1 MQCGINMIFPKK
13 LREGDKIGLVCP
25 SSKIKA
31 EDVIKCKESVEK
43 LGFEPVFA
51 KNINDAYAGYMAG
64 DEKTRAYWINKMFE
78 DDEIDGIFC
87 IRGGDGSSRIMQY
100 LDYDLIS
107 KKPKVFVGYSDVTN
121 LLNAFSKDCGFV
133 TYHGPMVL
141 SNMIDFND
149 FSKESLLSM
158 VKETNQD
165 EILNFKNAD
174 YAIEILRYG
183 KAEGRLSG
191 GNLSLLSAS
200 VGTPY
205 EFESK
210 NRIIF
215 IEEVGEPLSKIDKWI
230 YHLRNSGK
238 FDECAGVVLG
248 QFIEITNPDDE
259 TFGAIESIGDAL
271 RNFDF
276 PVVYNIQAGH
286 GKPNLTLPI
295 GATCTIDTK
304 SKEILTFKC

>member
-121 LLNAFSKDCGFV
+121 LL
-133 TYHGPMVL
+133 
-141 SNMIDFND
+141 
-149 FSKESLLSM
+149 
-158 VKETNQD
+158 
-165 EILNFKNAD
+165 
-174 YAIEILRYG
+174 
-183 KAEGRLSG
+183 
-191 GNLSLLSAS
+191 LSLIHISRPERNANCSCVSPAAFLFSFTNSAIGFILVLLVVNIYDYS
-200 VGTPY
+200 TP
-205 EFESK
+205 F
-210 NRIIF
+210 R
-215 IEEVGEPLSKIDKWI
+215 VQ
-230 YHLRNSGK
+230 
-238 FDECAGVVLG
+238 C
-248 QFIEITNPDDE
+248 Q
-259 TFGAIESIGDAL
+259 
-271 RNFDF
+271 
-276 PVVYNIQAGH
+276 
-286 GKPNLTLPI
+286 
-295 GATCTIDTK
+295 
-304 SKEILTFKC
+304 